1 VAAAG
6 TDDRTHVLDAFFEAQ
21 VPGVGEFAEAAGYSP
36 HTYGFIMRR
45 ALAGPIPDASLPAG
59 LEIRPVREETHRAI
73 WDADTE
79 AFLDHDE
86 PAERDESDFVT
97 WFAQPAID
105 TSLWRVAWAGD
116 EVAGSVMTI
125 IWPEENEVLGVKRA
139 WLEHVSVRRPWRGR
153 GVASALIAVT
163 LDMLRAEGLEEAML
177 GVHGENPT
185 GAVGLYERAGFRVH
199 RRWSLWRKAMAL
211 RDGDVNR
218 ATGADRAAAG
228 KAV

>member
-1 VAAAG
+1 V
-6 TDDRTHVLDAFFEAQ
+6 HVVDGFFETQ
-21 VPGVGEFAEAAGYSP
+21 VPGVAEFAAAAGYAP
-36 HTYGFIMRR
+36 HTYGFLMRR
-45 ALAGPIPDASLPAG
+45 ALAEPIVNAPLPAG
-59 LEIRPVREETHRAI
+59 FEVRPVRPEDHRTI

-105 TSLWRVAWAGD
+105 SSLWRVAWAGD

-125 IWPEENEVLGVKRA
+125 IWHDENEALGVRRA

-153 GVASALIAVT
+153 GVASALIAET
-163 LDMLRAEGLEEAML
+163 LLMLRAMGLDEAML

-185 GAVGLYERAGFRVH
+185 GAVGVYERAGFRTH
-199 RRWSLWRKAMAL
+199 RRWSLWRKGIAL
-211 RDGDVNR
+211 PAEDV
-218 ATGADRAAAG
+218 DRAAA
-228 KAV
+228 APAI

>member
-1 VAAAG
+1 
-6 TDDRTHVLDAFFEAQ
+6 
-21 VPGVGEFAEAAGYSP
+21 
-36 HTYGFIMRR
+36 
-45 ALAGPIPDASLPAG
+45 
-59 LEIRPVREETHRAI
+59 
-73 WDADTE
+73 
-79 AFLDHDE
+79 
-86 PAERDESDFVT
+86 
-97 WFAQPAID
+97 
-105 TSLWRVAWAGD
+105 
-116 EVAGSVMTI
+116 MTI